1 MTRELDVER
10 VLCTLGELDLDGS
23 RGFTVG
29 AGDWPLRGFVVRDAR
44 GAPRAY
50 VNWCP
55 HAGHGLNLRPHRFL
69 APGGELIVCCS
80 HGALFERASGLC
92 IAGPCAGRRLRPVPI
107 EVVGE
112 FVLLAPGADP
122 AALADVSR

>member
-1 MTRELDVER
+1 MRDVDVSR
-10 VLCTLGELDLDGS
+10 VLCTLAELAAEGS

-29 AGDWPLRGFVVRDAR
+29 EGDWPLRGFVVC
-44 GAPRAY
+44 GTGGVPRAF

-69 APGGELIVCCS
+69 APGGELIVCNS
-80 HGALFERASGLC
+80 HGALFERDSGLC
-92 IAGPCAGRRLRPVPI
+92 VAGPCAGHRLRPVPI

-112 FVLLAPGADP
+112 RVLLAPGVDP
-122 AALADVSR
+122 AALTSC

>member
-1 MTRELDVER
+1 MREVDVER
-10 VLCTLGELDLDGS
+10 VLCTLRELAADGS
-23 RGFTVG
+23 REFTLG
-29 AGDWPLRGFVVRDAR
+29 GGDWPLRGFVVRDAA

-69 APGGELIVCCS
+69 TPEGELIVCAS
-80 HGALFERASGLC
+80 HGALFERGSGLC

-107 EVVGE
+107 AVVEGS
-112 FVLLAPGADP
+112 VLLAPGVDP
-122 AALADVSR
+122 AALADVGR